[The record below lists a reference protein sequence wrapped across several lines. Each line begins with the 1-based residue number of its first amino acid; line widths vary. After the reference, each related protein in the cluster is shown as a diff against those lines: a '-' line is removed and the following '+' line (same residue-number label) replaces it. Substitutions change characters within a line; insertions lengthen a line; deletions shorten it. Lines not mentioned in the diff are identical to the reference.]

1 MDAAVF
7 GIPDEEWGEAIKAVV
22 EPVDDVEP
30 GAELEA
36 ELRAYLTERVAKFK
50 VPASIDFVA
59 ELPRDP
65 NGKLLKRR
73 LRDPYWE
80 GHERAI

>member
-22 EPVDDVEP
+22 EPVDDAEA

-36 ELRAYLTERVAKFK
+36 ELRSYLAERIAKFK
-50 VPASIDFVA
+50 VPASIEFVA

-80 GHERAI
+80 GHERPI